1 MLKKIILSFLT
12 ALMGAIF
19 IFSAYVK
26 LYPIEPFE
34 FTFVDLGLGNWQIAP
49 FVARFLIGLEF
60 LIGFALLLNILLKK
74 ITYKL
79 SIAVLI
85 FFCFYLLL
93 QIIFQGSNGN
103 CGCFGTVIPMTPL
116 QALIKNILM
125 LVILIL
131 LYKYH
136 EGWDLRDFSI
146 YLFITCLLTAA
157 ALPFV
162 LNPVELDYSSAYLN
176 KPETNYKLELD
187 SLYNN
192 AKVNVPPGTLSEG
205 KHIIAFMSLTCSHCK
220 IAAKKIR
227 IMHDRNPDLPFYFV
241 LNGKE
246 ENLKSFF
253 EETGTESIPH
263 CMLKGRPFI
272 YLAGTSLPSIYL
284 INNSVMEHEVN
295 YMTLD
300 QDEVEQWLYK

>member
-1 MLKKIILSFLT
+1 MLKKILLSFLT
-12 ALMGAIF
+12 ALMGAVF

-34 FTFVDLGLGNWQIAP
+34 FTFVDLGMGNWQMAP
-49 FVARFLIGLEF
+49 FIARVLIGLEF
-60 LIGFALLLNILLKK
+60 LIGFALLLNILLRK

-79 SIAVLI
+79 SIGILI
-85 FFCFYLLL
+85 FFCLYLLL
-93 QIIFQGSNGN
+93 QIIFQGNTGN
-103 CGCFGTVIPMTPL
+103 CGCFGTAIPMTPL
-116 QALIKNILM
+116 QALIKNIVM
-125 LVILIL
+125 LSILIV

-136 EGWDLRDFSI
+136 EGWNLGDFSV

-162 LNPVELDYSSAYLN
+162 LNPVELDYSEAYLK
-176 KPETNYKLELD
+176 KPESNYKLELD

-192 AKVNVPPGTLSEG
+192 ATLNAPPRTLSEG

-220 IAAKKIR
+220 IASKKIR
-227 IMHDRNPDLPFYFV
+227 IMHNRNPDLPFYLV

-246 ENLKSFF
+246 GNLKSFF
-253 EETGTESIPH
+253 EDTGTEVIPH

-300 QDEVEQWLYK
+300 QDEVEEWLYK